1 MSGDGDGI
9 AALLQIFGFSLD
21 EISPVVDELNSYKT
35 IPGITVERYI
45 NRIINTIAEEE
56 RPAFLKGIVA
66 GLAIRMVDDAL
77 YEPDYTR
84 DEAKIDGEIER
95 LKFGR

>member
-35 IPGITVERYI
+35 IPGTTVERYI

-77 YEPDYTR
+77 YEPDYTE
-84 DEAKIDGEIER
+84 DEIKIDGEIER
-95 LKFGR
+95 LKFGK